1 MRPLLRNNQVAKIA
15 VGIVAGI
22 VSGLCGGGGG
32 MIVVPLLCSVMKLEE
47 KKAHATAVA
56 VILPVS
62 IVSAV
67 VYLMKV
73 PYDIPSGLFVTLGV
87 VSGGVIGSY
96 LLKVAPTGVVSIV
109 FSLMMLVGGVKLA
122 FF

>member
-1 MRPLLRNNQVAKIA
+1 
-15 VGIVAGI
+15 
-22 VSGLCGGGGG
+22 